1 MAVRKIRHSWWVD
14 FRWKRT
20 RYRRRSPVNT
30 RSGAATYELTLR
42 ERLVQGAR
50 VDEEPAAAALEIHNV
65 RFAEF
70 ADEWFTTYVLTNN
83 KPSEQS
89 NRRMVL
95 RAHLIPWFGH
105 LPLDAITTQLIEQ
118 FKAYQLSKI
127 LARKTVNNH
136 LAILA
141 RCLRCATQWGHL
153 DHMPVIQLLR
163 VGPSP
168 FKILTPD
175 ECERV
180 LDDKTEPMWNLM
192 AHVALRTGM
201 RRGELMALDWTDI
214 HFDQNQLIV
223 SHAVSDGII
232 TSTKTYQ
239 NRRLPLADSIRA
251 RLQRIAE
258 SSGLVFRSPTGNVY
272 SDSGA
277 EKAIQRIGSRTGIAG
292 LGWHTLRHTFATTLA
307 ANGNSLHTIK
317 ELLGHSTITMTMRYV
332 HIVPAMLE
340 DAIRSL
346 DTSCDIA
353 RYRNSGQ
360 LAGNIDNVPRLSDSS
375 ALAIAA

>member
-153 DHMPVIQLLR
+153 DHMPVI
-163 VGPSP
+163 
-168 FKILTPD
+168 D
-175 ECERV
+175 EDGKHVDYRAAIEEALALGYESVMVDASRLA
-180 LDDKTEPMWNLM
+180 LDDNIRVTREISELSHRKGAPCESELGAVLGHESGPLPPYEELFQSGRGFTDPAEAKRFVVETGVDWLS
-192 AHVALRTGM
+192 VAVGN
-201 RRGELMALDWTDI
+201 I
-214 HFDQNQLIV
+214 HGAISGAAKSAKKV
-223 SHAVSDGII
+223 E
-232 TSTKTYQ
+232 
-239 NRRLPLADSIRA
+239 A
-251 RLQRIAE
+251 RL
-258 SSGLVFRSPTGNVY
+258 
-272 SDSGA
+272 
-277 EKAIQRIGSRTGIAG
+277 
-292 LGWHTLRHTFATTLA
+292 
-307 ANGNSLHTIK
+307 
-317 ELLGHSTITMTMRYV
+317 
-332 HIVPAMLE
+332 
-340 DAIRSL
+340 
-346 DTSCDIA
+346 DIA
-353 RYRNSGQ
+353 HLDKIREVV
-360 LAGNIDNVPRLSDSS
+360 LKDTRLNGLKDLDISQME
-375 ALAIAA
+375 AKWLKTWFR

>member
-1 MAVRKIRHSWWVD
+1 MAQRKIRNAWWVD
-14 FRWKRT
+14 FHWKGT
-20 RYRRRSPVNT
+20 RFRKRSPVNS
-30 RSGAATYELTLR
+30 RAGAATYELTLR
-42 ERLVQGAR
+42 ERLLRGAQ
-50 VDEEPAAAALEIHNV
+50 VDEEPAAVAPKIRNPT
-65 RFAEF
+65 FAEF

-83 KPSEQS
+83 KPREQT

-95 RAHLIPWFGH
+95 RVHLIPWFEQ
-105 LPLDAITTQLIEQ
+105 LPLDAITTQVVEQ
-118 FKAYQLSKI
+118 FKAHQLSKV

-141 RCLRCATQWGHL
+141 RCLRCATLWGCL
-153 DHMPVIQLLR
+153 EHMPVIQLLR
-163 VGPSP
+163 VGPPP

-214 HFDQNQLIV
+214 HFDRNEIIV

-239 NRRLPLADSIRA
+239 NRPLPLADSIRT
-251 RLQRIAE
+251 RLQCIAE
-258 SSGLVFRSPTGNVY
+258 CSGLVFPSPNGNAY

-277 EKAIQRIGSRTGIAG
+277 EKAIQRIASRTGISG

-307 ANGNSLHTIK
+307 ANGKSLHTIK

-332 HIVPAMLE
+332 HVVPATLD

-346 DTSCDIA
+346 DTAYDIA
-353 RYRNSGQ
+353 RYQNSGQ
-360 LAGNIDNVPRLSDSS
+360 PVGNVGHLSASS
-375 ALAIAA
+375 ASAVQCLAA